1 MSVIGD
7 DDPDP
12 SLVMCDLW
20 YHWQPVASLAARAPY
35 PPPADV
41 QQVRTD
47 VETPTAVPRFLN
59 SPQVSRLTAD
69 ATAAWSEGG
78 ALKEKWA
85 RALAAYAALQLL
97 QPQDFEV
104 SMMQR
109 ACAMVSHWR
118 TRPPFCR
125 LDRDEGV

>member
-20 YHWQPVASLAARAPY
+20 HHWQPVASLAARAPY
-35 PPPADV
+35 PAPADV
-41 QQVRTD
+41 QQVRTK

-59 SPQVSRLTAD
+59 ITQVSRLTAD

-109 ACAMVSHWR
+109 ACAMVSH
-118 TRPPFCR
+118 CM
-125 LDRDEGV
+125 